1 MVTIDPQLL
10 MKLKE
15 KVEAYPEAH
24 VPTIRLEDDYA
35 IKYWDGAYHR
45 YVVITDLEEEGNN
58 IFLLYGNHTIT
69 STSIFY
75 GPKGR
80 EILGFIDELFFTSE
94 ENFDSFEELCQ
105 MIHNYIGE
113 E

>member
-1 MVTIDPQLL
+1 M
-10 MKLKE
+10 LKDNPDFVRELQE
-15 KVEAYPEAH
+15 KIEYYSEAH
-24 VPTIRLEDDYA
+24 VPAIRLEGDCA

-45 YVVITDLEEEGNN
+45 YAVITNLEEEGDN
-58 IFLLYGNHTIT
+58 IFLLYSNHTT
-69 STSIFY
+69 ASYLFY

-105 MIHNYIGE
+105 MIHDYIGE

>member
-1 MVTIDPQLL
+1 MTTIEPHLL
-10 MKLKE
+10 MKLEE
-15 KVEAYPEAH
+15 KVKAYPEAH
-24 VPTIRLEDDYA
+24 VPAIRLEGDYA
-35 IKYWDGAYHR
+35 IKYWDGEYHR
-45 YVVITDLEEEGNN
+45 YVVITDLEEEGSNV
-58 IFLLYGNHTIT
+58 FLLWDHYATYL
-69 STSIFY
+69 FY

-113 E
+113 K

>member
-1 MVTIDPQLL
+1 MITIDQEPLTRL
-10 MKLKE
+10 EERVK
-15 KVEAYPEAH
+15 AYPEAS
-24 VPTIRLEDDYA
+24 VPAIRLEGDYA
-35 IKYWDGAYHR
+35 IKYWDGSYHR
-45 YVVITDLEEEGNN
+45 YAVITNLDEEGDN
-58 IFLLYGNHTIT
+58 IFLLYGNHTT
-69 STSIFY
+69 SVVLFY

-113 E
+113 K